1 METLKKKPTVGQ
13 IIKIADNYKAMRKS
27 VGRAGELV
35 LEMARHPDI
44 TEEQMRE
51 VVASYRR
58 TWGMLKAVHESCR
71 KNIGESGST
80 WRPHPW
86 EAPL

>member
-1 METLKKKPTVGQ
+1 METLKKKPTPAQ
-13 IIKIADNYKAMRKS
+13 ILKIADNYKAMRKG
-27 VGRAGELV
+27 VGRAGALV
-35 LEMARHPDI
+35 LEMARHPDA
-44 TEEQMRE
+44 TEEHIRE
-51 VVASYRR
+51 VTASYKR
-58 TWGMLKAVHESCR
+58 TWDMLKAVHESCR